1 MVRSRVAV
9 RLVVLVLALSLTS
22 CAGVPRVDT
31 PQKAYVAYNDGSLL
45 ARYAP
50 VFVLQTYADACN
62 RIGAP
67 VARLVDGEEEVCV
80 DPARPVIYGERRAFT
95 TPRGAYTNL
104 IYRVHFPGIPFPNL
118 TMGRNVGVFVII
130 TLDAQQQ
137 PVLVTTVHTCGC
149 YLAFMPTTHTPRD
162 ALPSDWEM
170 GRRDVYGELLP
181 GRLDLPRP
189 FDERYRPVVF
199 LRDGTHRVMDVRIE
213 NVDEA
218 AWRYDV
224 IPARVRP
231 LDSLERLPLGNGRV
245 TSFYETDGS
254 RKGFVKGSRKPL
266 EMLFMGWMALDLR
279 VGRDKKLAPRDQ
291 MSTTLYT
298 SLKFWHRAD
307 SDLWPFARFLDYWG
321 WKL

>member
-1 MVRSRVAV
+1 MNRSHVAV
-9 RLVVLVLALSLTS
+9 RLVVLAFALSLAS
-22 CAGVPRVDT
+22 CAGVPRVDV

-50 VFVLQTYADACN
+50 VFVLQTYGDPDN

-67 VARLVDGEEEVCV
+67 VARLVDGAEQVCV
-80 DPARPVIYGERRAFT
+80 DPGRPVIYGRRRAFT
-95 TPRGAYTNL
+95 TSRGAYTNL
-104 IYRVHFPGIPFPNL
+104 VYRVHFPGIPFPNL
-118 TMGRNVGVFVII
+118 TWGRNVGLFVIV
-130 TLDAQQQ
+130 TLDAQER

-149 YLAFMPTTHTPRD
+149 YLAFMPTTYTPPG
-162 ALPSDWEM
+162 ALPPDWET

-181 GRLDLPRP
+181 GHLDLPRP
-189 FDERYRPVVF
+189 FDGRYRPVVF
-199 LRDGTHRVMDVRIE
+199 LRDETHRVMDVRIE

-218 AWRYDV
+218 RWRYDV

-231 LDSLERLPLGNGRV
+231 LDSLERLPLGNGRT
-245 TSFYETDGS
+245 TSFYETQGS

-279 VGRDKKLAPRDQ
+279 VGRDKKLAPRQ
-291 MSTTLYT
+291 EMNTTLYT

-307 SDLWPFARFLDYWG
+307 SDLYPFAQFLDYWG